1 MARNTDKNPHTD
13 QVNAEQQA
21 KILEQENELATQR
34 SEMNELQEQIE
45 SSRFD
50 LPLLKI
56 AEQVLM
62 VPLVGVMDSVK
73 SQKVMED
80 ILWNIRQQE
89 TKVAVIDIAGVNIV
103 DSSVATHLIKIAK
116 ATRLMGCKV
125 IISGISPVI
134 AQNIVNLG
142 VDVTTLETTNTLKDA
157 ITNAYKAVGYSLV
170 KNG

>member
-21 KILEQENELATQR
+21 KILEQENELAAQR
-34 SEMNELQEQIE
+34 SEMDELQVQIE

-80 ILWNIRQQE
+80 ILWNIKQQE
-89 TKVAVIDIAGVNIV
+89 TKV
-103 DSSVATHLIKIAK
+103 
-116 ATRLMGCKV
+116 
-125 IISGISPVI
+125 
-134 AQNIVNLG
+134 
-142 VDVTTLETTNTLKDA
+142 
-157 ITNAYKAVGYSLV
+157 
-170 KNG
+170 

>member
-1 MARNTDKNPHTD
+1 MASQSNSSSSSKSD
-13 QVNAEQQA
+13 NATKEA
-21 KILEQENELATQR
+21 LALEQEIASQR
-34 SEMNELQEQIE
+34 SEINEMQEQIE
-45 SSRFD
+45 SAKFD

-56 AEQVLM
+56 AEQILM
-62 VPLVGVMDSVK
+62 VPLVGAMDSVK

-80 ILWNIRQQE
+80 ILWNIKQQE
-89 TKVAVIDIAGVNIV
+89 TKVAVIDIAGVSIV

-142 VDVTTLETTNTLKDA
+142 MDVTTLETTNTLKDA
-157 ITNAYKAVGYSLV
+157 IFKAYNAVGYTLV
-170 KNG
+170 KVE